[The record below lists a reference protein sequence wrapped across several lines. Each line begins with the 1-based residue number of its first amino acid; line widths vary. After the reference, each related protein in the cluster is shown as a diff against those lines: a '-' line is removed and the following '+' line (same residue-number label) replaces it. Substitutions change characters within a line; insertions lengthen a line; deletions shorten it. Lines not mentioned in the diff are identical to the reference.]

1 MKLKENKR
9 LYPAL
14 AILLLFFIAGEILIF
29 GLTDLEEDKQFSD
42 EFLASYK
49 VYSLVIP
56 SKADFAGEAVPV
68 NRMDVRENLEREMLV
83 NTYWQSSTL
92 LMLKRANRWFP
103 EIEPILKKNGV
114 PDDFKYLALIESGF
128 TLSVSPS
135 GAAGF
140 WQFLEKTGKEYKLEI
155 NDQIDER
162 YHVQKS
168 TEAACKYLK
177 DAHAKLKSWTLVAA
191 AFNMGLSGIT
201 EQAKNQKTGDYF
213 NLALNQETG
222 RYVYRILAMKIIH
235 SKPSDYGFK
244 LRKKDL
250 YPKIPTYTVSLDSG
264 MVDLVD
270 LAYREGVSFKI
281 LKLLNPWVKKTKLQ
295 TTGSSNLKILFPEKS
310 FSDQNGLMAQ
320 PEDFGFNG
328 PIKGRE
334 GKLTEADFMAKSDST
349 LQWQNEGKQIF

>member
-1 MKLKENKR
+1 MKFSNNKR
-9 LYPAL
+9 LSLSL
-14 AILLLFFIAGEILIF
+14 AVFLLFFIAGEILIF
-29 GLTDLEEDKQFSD
+29 GLTETEEDKQFSE
-42 EFLASYK
+42 EFLSSYK
-49 VYSLVIP
+49 VYSLVLP
-56 SKADFAGEAVPV
+56 AKADFAGEETPM

-140 WQFLEKTGKEYKLEI
+140 WQFLEKTGKEYQLEI

-177 DAHAKLKSWTLVAA
+177 DANAKLKSWTLVAA
-191 AFNMGLSGIT
+191 AFNMGLTGIS
-201 EQAKNQKTGDYF
+201 EQAKNQKTKDYY
-213 NLALNQETG
+213 NLSLNQETG
-222 RYVYRILAMKIIH
+222 RYVYRILALKTIH
-235 SKPSDYGFK
+235 SNPSHYGFK

-250 YPKIPTYTVSLDSG
+250 YPAIPTYAVTVDSVG
-264 MVDLVD
+264 VDLVD
-270 LAYREGVSFKI
+270 LAYKEGVSFKI
-281 LKLLNPWVKKTKLQ
+281 IKLLNPWIKKTKL
-295 TTGSSNLKILFPEKS
+295 SASPEKPLKILFPEKS
-310 FSDQNGLMAQ
+310 FSDKNGLMAQ
-320 PEDFGFNG
+320 PEEFGFNG

-334 GKLTEADFMAKSDST
+334 GKLSEADHMVLNDSIPR
-349 LQWQNEGKQIF
+349 L

>member
-1 MKLKENKR
+1 MKLLNNKR
-9 LYPAL
+9 LSLSL
-14 AILLLFFIAGEILIF
+14 AVFLLFFIAGEILIF
-29 GLTDLEEDKQFSD
+29 GLTDIEEDKQFSE
-42 EFLASYK
+42 EFLSSYK
-49 VYSLVIP
+49 VYSLVLP
-56 SKADFAGEAVPV
+56 AKADFAGEETPM

-140 WQFLEKTGKEYKLEI
+140 WQFLEKTGKEYNLEI

-191 AFNMGLSGIT
+191 AFNMGLTGISD
-201 EQAKNQKTGDYF
+201 QAKNQKTKDYY
-213 NLALNQETG
+213 NLSLNQETG
-222 RYVYRILAMKIIH
+222 RYVYRILALKTIH
-235 SKPSDYGFK
+235 GNPANYGFK

-250 YPKIPTYTVSLDSG
+250 YPAIPTYAVSIDSAG
-264 MVDLVD
+264 VDLVD
-270 LAYREGVSFKI
+270 LAYKEGVSFKI
-281 LKLLNPWVKKTKLQ
+281 VKLLNPWIKKTKLNA
-295 TTGSSNLKILFPEKS
+295 SPDKPLKILFPEKS
-310 FSDQNGLMAQ
+310 FSDKNGLMAQ
-320 PEDFGFNG
+320 PEEFGFNG

-334 GKLTEADFMAKSDST
+334 GKLTEADHMVLNDSIPR
-349 LQWQNEGKQIF
+349 L

>member
-1 MKLKENKR
+1 MKFFNNKR
-9 LYPAL
+9 LSLSL
-14 AILLLFFIAGEILIF
+14 AVFLLFFIAGEILFF
-29 GLTDLEEDKQFSD
+29 GLSSQEEDKQFSE
-42 EFLASYK
+42 EFLSSYK
-49 VYSLVIP
+49 VYSLVLP
-56 SKADFAGEAVPV
+56 GKADFAGEATPM

-140 WQFLEKTGKEYKLEI
+140 WQFLEKTGKEYNLEI
-155 NDQIDER
+155 NEQIDER

-177 DAHAKLKSWTLVAA
+177 DAYAKLKSWTLVAA
-191 AFNMGLSGIT
+191 AFNMGLTGISD
-201 EQAKNQKTGDYF
+201 QAKNQKTKDYY
-213 NLALNQETG
+213 NLSLNQETG
-222 RYVYRILAMKIIH
+222 RYVYRILALKIIH
-235 SKPSDYGFK
+235 GNPSDYGFK

-250 YPKIPTYTVSLDSG
+250 YPAIPTYAVSIDSLG
-264 MVDLVD
+264 VDLVD
-270 LAYREGVSFKI
+270 LAYKEGVSFKI
-281 LKLLNPWVKKTKLQ
+281 VKLLNPWIKKTKLNA
-295 TTGSSNLKILFPEKS
+295 SPDKPLKILFPEKS
-310 FSDQNGLMAQ
+310 FSDKNGLMAQ
-320 PEDFGFNG
+320 PEEFGFNG

-334 GKLTEADFMAKSDST
+334 GKLTEADHMVLNDSIPR
-349 LQWQNEGKQIF
+349 L

>member
-1 MKLKENKR
+1 MNFKKKNQLS
-9 LYPAL
+9 LSIVAF
-14 AILLLFFIAGEILIF
+14 LLFFIAGELLIF
-29 GLTDLEEDKQFSD
+29 GLAENEEDKQFSE
-42 EFLASYK
+42 EFLSAYK
-49 VYSLVIP
+49 VYSLVLP
-56 SKADFAGEAVPV
+56 TKVDFSGEEAPV

-103 EIEPILKKNGV
+103 EIEPILKRNGV

-140 WQFLEKTGKEYKLEI
+140 WQFLERTGKEYKLEI
-155 NDQIDER
+155 NEQIDER

-191 AFNMGLSGIT
+191 AFNIRLTGISD
-201 EQAKNQKTGDYF
+201 QAKNQKTKDYY
-213 NLALNQETG
+213 NLALNQETA
-222 RYVYRILAMKIIH
+222 RYVYRILALKIIH
-235 SKPSDYGFK
+235 KDPSQFGFK

-250 YPKIPTYTVSLDSG
+250 YPVIPTYTVSIDSG
-264 MVDLVD
+264 TVDLVD
-270 LAYREGVSFKI
+270 LAYKEGVSFKI
-281 LKLLNPWVKKTKLQ
+281 VKLLNPWIKKTKIDATADKPIIL
-295 TTGSSNLKILFPEKS
+295 LFPEKT
-310 FSDQNGLMAQ
+310 FSNKNGLIAE
-320 PEDFGFNG
+320 PEEFGFNG

-334 GKLTEADFMAKSDST
+334 GKSSEADRFLLTDSIPR
-349 LQWQNEGKQIF
+349 L

>member
-1 MKLKENKR
+1 MKFFNNKR
-9 LYPAL
+9 LSLSL
-14 AILLLFFIAGEILIF
+14 AVFLLFFIAGEILFF
-29 GLTDLEEDKQFSD
+29 GLSSQEEDKQFSE
-42 EFLASYK
+42 EFLSSYK
-49 VYSLVIP
+49 VYSLVLP
-56 SKADFAGEAVPV
+56 GKADFAGEATPM

-140 WQFLEKTGKEYKLEI
+140 WQFLEKTGKEYNLEI
-155 NDQIDER
+155 NEQIDER

-177 DAHAKLKSWTLVAA
+177 DAYAKLKSWTLVAA
-191 AFNMGLSGIT
+191 AFNMGLTGIS
-201 EQAKNQKTGDYF
+201 EQAKNQKTKDYY
-213 NLALNQETG
+213 NLSLNQETG
-222 RYVYRILAMKIIH
+222 RYVYRILALKIIH
-235 SKPSDYGFK
+235 GNPSDYGFK

-250 YPKIPTYTVSLDSG
+250 YPSIPTYAVSIDSLG
-264 MVDLVD
+264 VDLVD
-270 LAYREGVSFKI
+270 LAYKEGVSFKI
-281 LKLLNPWVKKTKLQ
+281 VKLLNPWIKKTKLNA
-295 TTGSSNLKILFPEKS
+295 SPDKPLKILFPEKS
-310 FSDQNGLMAQ
+310 FSDKNGLMAQ
-320 PEDFGFNG
+320 PEEFGFNG

-334 GKLTEADFMAKSDST
+334 GKLTEADHMVLNDSIPR
-349 LQWQNEGKQIF
+349 L